1 MKLGEEEKITLTD
14 IKQQFGIDLPEI
26 ESEDEGES
34 GGEYIPDVASEHP
47 GDSQPVARKPHL
59 KFVLVLVAASA
70 VVGFL
75 GLLLMSGGNQ
85 QAEIPDP
92 QPTPALV
99 DDKEQEI
106 AKLKAQISMEGQKQ
120 ALAGN
125 PSPTPTPSE
134 SSTPAPR
141 TSPAQTGDE
150 IQPPNQTP
158 SAKSLPSQSSRRSA
172 APPPVRYTTPV
183 PFSAVPV
190 RYSAPSDNRR
200 SYPVTSPRAN
210 YNNSPFT
217 ALPSIASQN
226 RRRQSRAIASE
237 SFHPSA
243 KQQQEIA
250 ALKQQLQ
257 ELQAE
262 NQKLKNQPAKSE
274 SQSNLSPAPPPS
286 RDSQPTIPTI
296 EPVEPT
302 PPQANVEQVSP
313 ASPVVPLPL
322 LAIGSRVKGQLMN
335 ALQIAQEA
343 NSQTTHQV
351 YITTTESLTT
361 TQGWQVPPGAIV
373 AVKVSI
379 APNGLVTGESQGI
392 WYGNHPVKLPA
403 GALSLSSVND
413 DPLIAQAINPNSR
426 AIARAENEA
435 MLWGAVGQVGR
446 VLSQPDTSVSINN
459 GGVTTTSTSN
469 KPNVVGAILDGAF
482 NNKASSR
489 KEEAQKRRELALST
503 PPIWVLPAGTEVL
516 LVANPPS
523 SSEIEN
529 QVGESTVTVSNSS
542 ESPVPR
548 SSGTTISND
557 SAIDQRDPLSSALKP
572 LPNQA
577 IESEPI
583 ERPELYQH
591 LANADVVP
599 STPETRNSEMLD
611 CSDTWGNRSYP
622 HICSDN
628 YEENDSAYFLHE

>member
-1 MKLGEEEKITLTD
+1 
-14 IKQQFGIDLPEI
+14 
-26 ESEDEGES
+26 
-34 GGEYIPDVASEHP
+34 
-47 GDSQPVARKPHL
+47 
-59 KFVLVLVAASA
+59 
-70 VVGFL
+70 
-75 GLLLMSGGNQ
+75 
-85 QAEIPDP
+85 
-92 QPTPALV
+92 
-99 DDKEQEI
+99 
-106 AKLKAQISMEGQKQ
+106 
-120 ALAGN
+120 
-125 PSPTPTPSE
+125 
-134 SSTPAPR
+134 
-141 TSPAQTGDE
+141 
-150 IQPPNQTP
+150 
-158 SAKSLPSQSSRRSA
+158 
-172 APPPVRYTTPV
+172 
-183 PFSAVPV
+183 
-190 RYSAPSDNRR
+190 
-200 SYPVTSPRAN
+200 
-210 YNNSPFT
+210 
-217 ALPSIASQN
+217 
-226 RRRQSRAIASE
+226 
-237 SFHPSA
+237 
-243 KQQQEIA
+243 
-250 ALKQQLQ
+250 
-257 ELQAE
+257 
-262 NQKLKNQPAKSE
+262 
-274 SQSNLSPAPPPS
+274 
-286 RDSQPTIPTI
+286 
-296 EPVEPT
+296 
-302 PPQANVEQVSP
+302 
-313 ASPVVPLPL
+313 
-322 LAIGSRVKGQLMN
+322 MN